1 MGLPCALV
9 ANMRYGCWKSKEKN
23 ERSEVCWLL
32 RLGATYCVTLRNQ
45 PNLRVSVMIALLT
58 AHCMLVEQKTRVAA
72 DLLCFRPISIS
83 PSAHFFPLVSTITF
97 DLRQTFQAGTFFI
110 WRSIPR
116 KIGQLDIQIM
126 GYEDYLS
133 RWPKT
138 RFQPKTAPRFAQY
151 LLIGTTK
158 SMHKRSNIPTPVAEF
173 SDKKRMY
180 GKDQF

>member
-23 ERSEVCWLL
+23 ERSEVCWLHI
-32 RLGATYCVTLRNQ
+32 
-45 PNLRVSVMIALLT
+45 VSLCETSLTSVSPLWLHCWLLT
-58 AHCMLVEQKTRVAA
+58 ACWLSRKRGLRQI
-72 DLLCFRPISIS
+72 CFVFVRFQFHQVHTFS
-83 PSAHFFPLVSTITF
+83 HLVSTITF

-110 WRSIPR
+110 WRSISR
-116 KIGQLDIQIM
+116 KKSQLGIQIM

-158 SMHKRSNIPTPVAEF
+158 SMHKRSNIPHPVAEF

-180 GKDQF
+180 GKD